1 MDKKKSLIGAGALTA
16 LATIALVSC
25 GGGKT
30 KTYTIT
36 LDVNDSA
43 ATLNSDTETY
53 TVKTASELVEALAN
67 VKPTKT
73 GYTFVGWYLDAD
85 ATVKLTADTDLKS
98 LTAEDD
104 GAIYIYAAFE
114 VADFTVTFDLKGNAT
129 TAAVADKSTES
140 VKYNGSV
147 TAAPTITTPAKDSGS
162 HEMTF
167 TGWYTSA
174 ADAASG
180 DTTKAV
186 TPSSVKIT
194 GNTTFYAGW
203 TITKIDTEAAF
214 LEYINAKSQ
223 TVNAYIAN
231 DITLTAAIQR
241 TAAAASANENL
252 STNGTDQTNSMS
264 AKLYGDNH
272 TITGLSINSD
282 LKSSGL
288 WGKFSG
294 TIQDINFASVTATT
308 TGQNAAV
315 LVGTVEDGATFTDI
329 SFDGVEFT
337 NNASNGYAA
346 IVAAQVKDAQV
357 NATFDGVTIKGLDM
371 ECTKYSAAILATVVG
386 ANATINFTDC
396 LVQGEIVGTG
406 ESVGLVFGFANK
418 DKSTGSTL
426 TFDGVVAAGSITA
439 AKNVGAIVGN
449 NKDTTT
455 TVVIKNSAVL
465 DYSVST
471 NDGTATQLNTFVGQ
485 NAGTL
490 TLDTA
495 TCYYQENKCTL
506 ILKGENSNDTEIQ
519 GTPVTL
525 EALATK
531 TLSSNI
537 AFTYDA
543 ATSKLTTT
551 IGSTSIDVTDPA
563 VIDTTNYVTTFN
575 SDLTSG
581 GILTLDTNGVTNK
594 VIGMTNYYEGVI
606 AGKAGYGV
614 KVTIN
619 VPTLNDTAI
628 TDLVGTYVAGG
639 DLTNV
644 TINNGVIT
652 GYLILSAEDVATLK
666 GTGSDGTNVDKTATV
681 VWFKNNV
688 EVATPITYKF
698 TFIGTATSGSIKF
711 PTGTRQ
717 IGSATLST
725 VDASHNKTT
734 PLTAS
739 AVSDTTLNITAGQI
753 DYEKGNFVYVD
764 VAVPQEIKN
773 GSHLVDTTTIKTSS
787 NASLVDFNTDTK
799 VATVK
804 VSVAAKGD
812 TKYTVQW
819 NANWYDAD
827 NYVINVADDVVIQAN
842 QSAGAVQIVYNASTQ
857 TVTTSNTGAGSA
869 FYDGEKVSITTGK
882 SYQINALNSGKSFTA
897 DSNTFTQVFLP
908 SGNTNSAAN
917 GYKVTA
923 KADCTVVIYYVFGD
937 GTSWQDGA
945 SKTDAEIT
953 VSDATVK
960 SATSVAPTAST
971 VGKLVLDLTAGKS
984 VDVYTNNRRM
994 IILAVGLQ

>member
-43 ATLNSDTETY
+43 ATLNTDTETY

-73 GYTFVGWYLDAD
+73 GYTFVGWYLDED

-98 LTAEDD
+98 LTAEED

-294 TIQDINFASVTATT
+294 TIQDINFKSVTATT

-337 NNASNGYAA
+337 NTASNGYAA
-346 IVAAQVKDAQV
+346 VVAAQVKDAQV

-371 ECTKYSAAILATVVG
+371 ECVKYSAAVLATVVG

-406 ESVGLVFGFANK
+406 EAVGFLFGYANK

-426 TFDGVVAAGSITA
+426 TFDGVIASGSITA
-439 AKNVGAIVGN
+439 DKNVGAIVGN
-449 NKDTTT
+449 VKDTAT
-455 TVVIKNSAVL
+455 TVVIKNSAVIGFTGNIT
-465 DYSVST
+465 ST
-471 NDGTATQLNTFVGQ
+471 TASETQVNTFVGQ
-485 NAGTL
+485 NNGTL
-490 TLDTA
+490 TLDAA
-495 TCYYQENKCTL
+495 TCYYQDFGSTL
-506 ILKGENSNDTEIQ
+506 IRNGSVSTSTVKQGTEIS
-519 GTPVTL
+519 L
-525 EALATK
+525 ETLATK
-531 TLSSNI
+531 TLSSNVTL
-537 AFTYDA
+537 AYENKTLT
-543 ATSKLTTT
+543 ATVSGQTITVADPTVVDLSTVTTT
-551 IGSTSIDVTDPA
+551 VTSSASTTNVNGTAITTQGSIPFYESVIAGSKGNGVQITFSAPTLGTEAITDFNGLTVSGGDLKNVTY
-563 VIDTTNYVTTFN
+563 DTTNGTVT
-575 SDLTSG
+575 G
-581 GILTLDTNGVTNK
+581 YIILTAAEVASITTDTSVTK
-594 VIGMTNYYEGVI
+594 T
-606 AGKAGYGV
+606 
-614 KVTIN
+614 VTI
-619 VPTLNDTAI
+619 T
-628 TDLVGTYVAGG
+628 
-639 DLTNV
+639 
-644 TINNGVIT
+644 
-652 GYLILSAEDVATLK
+652 
-666 GTGSDGTNVDKTATV
+666 
-681 VWFKNNV
+681 WFSNSV
-688 EVATPITYKF
+688 EVATPVTYQIT
-698 TFIGTATSGSIKF
+698 F
-711 PTGTRQ
+711 PTGFCSFQAETAAGQ
-717 IGSATLST
+717 ISLAAIDATYNDTEAL
-725 VDASHNKTT
+725 VAAADGTT
-734 PLTAS
+734 K
-739 AVSDTTLNITAGQI
+739 LNITSGQI
-753 DYEKGNFVYVD
+753 DFDVDGNYVYVSIAKPD
-764 VAVPQEIKN
+764 TIVSPVVSKDTITVTGGTLKSYESNVAVIRVKITAA
-773 GSHLVDTTTIKTSS
+773 GDKKVTISWN
-787 NASLVDFNTDTK
+787 NAFDPDE
-799 VATVK
+799 
-804 VSVAAKGD
+804 
-812 TKYTVQW
+812 YT
-819 NANWYDAD
+819 
-827 NYVINVADDVVIQAN
+827 INVAEAVTIEEGATVYDETFDATKITVPEDTKDKAALTQALLGDFFTLVGSGEMRVSSKKVTSVEFKDSGLQFTVTDSVVVTAVVSSTGGSNMSTVALYDKTNATVAATSISRKDGDVIGVTN
-842 QSAGAVQIVYNASTQ
+842 NVYDVYGTDKTTIVYTLAAGTYTLKGVNGASTGG
-857 TVTTSNTGAGSA
+857 TYSGTAVSSVTSVGRGAR
-869 FYDGEKVSITTGK
+869 F
-882 SYQINALNSGKSFTA
+882 FTL
-897 DSNTFTQVFLP
+897 SV
-908 SGNTNSAAN
+908 
-917 GYKVTA
+917 VTA
-923 KADCTVVIYYVFGD
+923 AK
-937 GTSWQDGA
+937 
-945 SKTDAEIT
+945 
-953 VSDATVK
+953 
-960 SATSVAPTAST
+960 
-971 VGKLVLDLTAGKS
+971 
-984 VDVYTNNRRM
+984 N
-994 IILAVGLQ
+994 